1 MRALILLCLC
11 LLCQDAIGQNAFWN
25 AIYLYNAKE
34 KSTQIIDDSL
44 RQQILTDSFL
54 MAPFEHQPDMNFVAR
69 VESAVEDSDLFL
81 QSDAAPVDP
90 AALSTLS
97 TPTLLI
103 DGTARFLAER
113 FREEATVLYISK
125 FKEKLGDLGVL
136 DTLLPKTSTYLESAN
151 YFDVQALGNNF
162 KDAFEDD
169 LQHLLVN
176 LRDYL
181 EYSSN
186 IGGASFEE
194 GRLALA
200 FSLDIANE
208 LIENTHPV
216 ELLEYLDNTY
226 KDRPEYKKY
235 YEVIHLANI
244 LQLNL
249 REREPE
255 YDPTNPSSEKQRI
268 WISMSDLRLLNTQ
281 QEVEYFLAGI
291 YHQDTAFFNQILD
304 DFPIFSGAKEID
316 GISLETYWKQEVAP
330 ILLVLQQ
337 LENILDSEQVNADD
351 YIQLIDSFVDLLLEV
366 DKKLGSLA
374 EQDLEILDRIIDVY
388 QSIHKRNYAFLVS
401 NGTWLI
407 HELLQA
413 EGRLEDKEIATI
425 ISAMQKYG
433 TFMVDIVNA
442 DDSGDVKEAIQR
454 NVTSFSYLDKRNS
467 QLSLTFMGLPSF
479 AGGMETLGTD
489 ENDNWQ
495 GTTGISCPLG
505 LDFSFQRRK
514 KVTDPNQYNP
524 NYVLR
529 ADENDPDVYLNRNSV
544 FGLFLG
550 IADIG
555 APFMYRLDG
564 TDSALPDNISFKQVF
579 SPSASFYYSFAK
591 SPVTLAVGWQY
602 APELREVTVDGL
614 TLDDNAQRIIARVSW
629 DIPLIK
635 LAARN

>member
-1 MRALILLCLC
+1 MRIFSLICFC
-11 LLCQDAIGQNAFWN
+11 LLGQLLLAQNAFWN
-25 AIYLYNAKE
+25 AIYLYNAQQ
-34 KSTQIIDDSL
+34 KSGQLPEDI
-44 RQQILTDSFL
+44 RQQIEQDSF
-54 MAPFEHQPDMNFVAR
+54 MVSPFVHAPDPDLIQSL
-69 VESAVEDSDLFL
+69 ESLPNSDGFGNE
-81 QSDAAPVDP
+81 SDNQITGTSP
-90 AALSTLS
+90 LSTLS

-136 DTLLPKTSTYLESAN
+136 DTLLPKTSTYLEAAN

-186 IGGASFEE
+186 IGGATFEE

-226 KDRPEYKKY
+226 KDKPEYQKY
-235 YEVIHLANI
+235 YDVIHMANL
-244 LQLNL
+244 LQFNL
-249 REREPE
+249 REQEPTQDE
-255 YDPTNPSSEKQRI
+255 LWSDNAKPRT
-268 WISMSDLRLLNTQ
+268 WISMSDLRLLNTEK
-281 QEVEYFLAGI
+281 EVELFLAGI
-291 YHQDTAFFNQILD
+291 YHQDPAFFD
-304 DFPIFSGAKEID
+304 RVMSSFPIFSGAQQIN
-316 GISLETYWKQEVAP
+316 GISLETYWKREVAP
-330 ILLVLQQ
+330 FLLVLQQ
-337 LENILDSEQVNADD
+337 LENILDADQVTPDD
-351 YIQLIDSFVDLLLEV
+351 YIQLIDSFVDLLMVV

-374 EQDLEILDRIIDVY
+374 EDDLEILDRIIDVY

-407 HELLQA
+407 HKLLQA
-413 EGRLEDKEIATI
+413 EGRLQDKEIATI
-425 ISAMQKYG
+425 VSAMQKYG

-442 DDSGDVKEAIQR
+442 DNSGDVKEAIQR
-454 NVTSFSYLDKRNS
+454 NVTNFSYLDKRNS

-479 AGGMETLGTD
+479 AGGVETLGSN
-489 ENDNWQ
+489 ENDVWQ

-505 LDFSFQRRK
+505 LDFSFQSRK
-514 KVTDPNQYNP
+514 KVSNPDQYNP

-529 ADENDPDVYLNRNSV
+529 ADEGDTDVYINRSSV
-544 FGLFLG
+544 FGIFLG
-550 IADIG
+550 VADIG

-564 TDSALPDNISFKQVF
+564 SDSALPKNISFKQVF
-579 SPSASFYYSFAK
+579 SPSASFYYSFGK
-591 SPVTLAVGWQY
+591 SPITLAAGWQY
-602 APELREVTVDGL
+602 APELREVTVNGIQ
-614 TLDDNAQRIIARVSW
+614 TDDNAQRIIVRVSW